1 MRVRDGSGGNGRRR
15 ILLGCGHA
23 RGPSGAGRMVRV
35 HLCPGTLRRNESM
48 SCRIFIENPPPFKRA
63 PRGPDRALVA
73 VPIAEGVETARF
85 YLESGLHI
93 AGFHHSDLDLYEV
106 KERGGK
112 VPPER
117 YDTFDYVRLV
127 KRELGGFGGLLI
139 PHRIVVYETPENQE
153 DQFRR
158 LAACGIRDV
167 VLVGMP
173 FPVAPAGAVYRSTV
187 EAMLAY
193 LTERMAEL
201 ELNLGVIGI
210 PTREGEPER
219 IAAKY
224 QAAGGRL
231 RVMGQFLDEADSM
244 VAFIDDLA
252 RAFDRRGLDLGGLE
266 WNVGLA
272 IFALKDRAF
281 YAKLLRKDGLA
292 CQPRFHGLQT
302 MDERIAECVRMN
314 LEFAERVKAAG
325 DGIGLDVGFSIQ
337 PLIERSPNGAIHP
350 AVQGAAELAKQL
362 ERRFA

>member
-1 MRVRDGSGGNGRRR
+1 
-15 ILLGCGHA
+15 
-23 RGPSGAGRMVRV
+23 
-35 HLCPGTLRRNESM
+35 M
-48 SCRIFIENPPPFKRA
+48 SCRLFIENPPPFKRA
-63 PRGPDRALVA
+63 PRGPDRALVD

-117 YDTFDYVRLV
+117 YDTFEYVRLV
-127 KRELGGFGGLLI
+127 KRELEGFGGLLI
-139 PHRIVVYETPENQE
+139 PHRIVVYETPEHQE

-173 FPVAPAGAVYRSTV
+173 FPVAPAGAVYRNTV
-187 EAMLAY
+187 KSMLAY
-193 LTERMAEL
+193 VNERMADL

-210 PTREGEPER
+210 PTREGELER
-219 IAAKY
+219 IVQKY
-224 QAAGGRL
+224 LAAGERL
-231 RVMGQFLDEADSM
+231 RVMGQFLDEADPVTSFM
-244 VAFIDDLA
+244 AELA
-252 RAFDRRGLDLGGLE
+252 TEFDRRGLDLGGLE

-292 CQPRFHGLQT
+292 CEKRFHGLQT
-302 MDERIAECVRMN
+302 MDERIDECVRMN
-314 LEFAERVKAAG
+314 LEFAEQVKATG
-325 DGIGLDVGFSIQ
+325 DSVGLDVGFSVQ